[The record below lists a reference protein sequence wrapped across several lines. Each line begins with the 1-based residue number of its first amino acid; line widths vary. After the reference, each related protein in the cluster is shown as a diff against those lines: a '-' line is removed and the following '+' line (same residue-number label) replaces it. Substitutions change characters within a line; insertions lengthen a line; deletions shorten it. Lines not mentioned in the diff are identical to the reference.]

1 MTVFTVMGVAGSGK
15 STLGRLLATALHLPL
30 VEADDFHPPS
40 NLHKMAAGIP
50 LSTEDRRPWI
60 DALTAEL
67 RRLGTSCVLAC
78 SALDPTIRRWLADG
92 IPDQLV
98 FIVLRAPRALLESRL
113 RARPGHFF
121 HPALLDS
128 QLAAFDPP
136 ADALVLSAAGDP
148 AVLCERI
155 VTELRQQRR
164 LPSPG

>member
-15 STLGRLLATALHLPL
+15 STLGRCLAAALRLPF

-40 NLHKMAAGIP
+40 NLRKMAAGIP
-50 LSTEDRRPWI
+50 LSTADRRPWI

-67 RRLGTSCVLAC
+67 RRLGTPCVLAC
-78 SALDPTIRRWLADG
+78 SALDPTVRRWLADG
-92 IPDQLV
+92 IPDELV

-113 RARPGHFF
+113 RARMGHFF

-136 ADALVLSAAGDP
+136 ADALVLSAIADP
-148 AVLCERI
+148 TVLCEHI
-155 VTELRQQRR
+155 VTELQQRGS
-164 LPSPG
+164 L